1 MDPED
6 SEPTAPAPTEG
17 ESADSA
23 LAPAE
28 DSSADTA
35 QATAD
40 PAPDAPAAASA
51 PDAETPPEPF
61 DKRKFLEDPEIEAWL
76 DERANAR
83 ASKLIQRMQQQQA
96 YAQQQAHTNDLRAR
110 ARQGDYEAERELA
123 AQKLAELDDADR
135 TSDPALTT
143 RVLDGM
149 VKVALGDPRL
159 KLPPEVRDA
168 AYGAGT
174 VYDFVQTIVQ
184 HTLKDYVPK
193 TEAARREAQA
203 AEKERLRLAK
213 TSAVPDLAPSAG
225 FVEAPSSADAEIT
238 AITERT
244 RRRGYLTGEDA
255 KVLERYQGAAV

>member
-1 MDPED
+1 MDPET
-6 SEPTAPAPTEG
+6 EPTAPAPPED

-23 LAPAE
+23 LAPA
-28 DSSADTA
+28 DDTSAGDA

-51 PDAETPPEPF
+51 PDAETPPEQPF
-61 DKRKFLEDPEIEAWL
+61 DKRKFLEDPEIANWME
-76 DERANAR
+76 ERVNAR
-83 ASKLIQRMQQQQA
+83 VNKHLQQLQQRQA
-96 YAQQQAHTNDLRAR
+96 DAQQQAQLDDLIQRAD
-110 ARQGDYEAERELA
+110 AGDYEAERALA
-123 AQKLAELDDADR
+123 ALKVGEYRQQR
-135 TSDPALTT
+135 TLTDPILTT

-149 VKVALGDPRL
+149 VRNYLASA
-159 KLPPEVRDA
+159 KLPPDVQQA
-168 AYGAGT
+168 AYTATT
-174 VYDFVQTIVQ
+174 VEGFVDTLIS
-184 HTLKDYVPK
+184 HRLKDYVPK